1 LLFALY
7 PSLCVVEN
15 IGNEEGRK
23 IRVEGEGGER
33 KNVDRKWM
41 EKGGGVM
48 IYRRIFW
55 KKTKV

>member
-1 LLFALY
+1 VVDPCPSPPWLLFALY

-33 KNVDRKWM
+33 KKCRQEMDG
-41 EKGGGVM
+41 EGGGNDL
-48 IYRRIFW
+48 
-55 KKTKV
+55 